1 MKTNRVAN
9 LLIASILLTIISGG
23 IKYYNVTEKI
33 RTTTLVTHTYD
44 VIQESS
50 ELLNLLLDV
59 EASQRGF
66 ILTLDSSYL
75 GPYLSSVPQI
85 DNKVNA
91 LLTLTADNPR
101 QTTILN
107 QRIKPLVDLKKNEL
121 RDVLEE
127 LKQKNLPGAIAH
139 IKKDSGNFIMDELR
153 LSIADLTRHEEELLE
168 KRNSRLQRIYA
179 VNDTIHYASFVVICI
194 ISGLALKTLLDKEKR
209 NKELLAALRE
219 GNKNLEIKV
228 HERTVELEKK
238 GSLTEKLNRDLQ
250 ENFEELQSFYEALH
264 ISNAKSEDTLREVRD
279 LYDNAPCGYHS
290 LNADGVIVRMNQ
302 TELDWLGYKREE
314 VVGKVKMTE
323 ILHPEDHSTYRKNF
337 ATFLEQGYI
346 RDQEHTFVR
355 KNGSTFAVLL
365 NATARYDDNGT
376 FIMSRGIVT
385 DITERKKIEQ
395 RLIET
400 NERLLNLNDEKN
412 HFLGVT
418 IHDLKSPLNRVVGL
432 IDLVYQQGTDKFNPR
447 QREFVQLIRE
457 ACVNMQTLVV
467 NLLDLNRIEQG
478 FNTVKAE
485 NVKLSP
491 LLARIVHT
499 FQEPAVRKGIT
510 LSLENHQDEKIVRTD
525 PLLLNR
531 ILENLISNAIK
542 FSPHNK
548 HVWVRTTY
556 SKTHVKIEV
565 QDQGLGISA
574 EDKPRLFKKFQ
585 RLTNRPTGGENST
598 GLGLSIAME
607 LVTALKGRLLLESDE
622 KNGSKFIVELPLN
635 I

>member
-1 MKTNRVAN
+1 MKTDRVAN

-50 ELLNLLLDV
+50 ELLNLLLEV
-59 EASQRGF
+59 EASQRGY
-66 ILTLDSSYL
+66 ILTLDSAYL
-75 GPYLSSVPQI
+75 GPYLNSIPKI

-101 QTTILN
+101 QATIIN
-107 QRIKPLVDLKKNEL
+107 QRIKPLVNLKKNEL
-121 RDVLEE
+121 QDVLEQF
-127 LKQKNLPGAIAH
+127 KQKRLPGAIAH
-139 IKKDSGNFIMDELR
+139 IKSDSGKVTMDELR
-153 LSIADLTRHEEELLE
+153 ITIGDLTRHEEELLE
-168 KRNSRLQRIYA
+168 ERNNRLRTIYA
-179 VNDTIHYASFVVICI
+179 VNDTIHYASFVLICI
-194 ISGLALKTLLDKEKR
+194 ISGLALKTLLDKEKK

-219 GNKNLEIKV
+219 SNKNLEIKV

-238 GSLTEKLNRDLQ
+238 SHLTDKLNKNLQ
-250 ENFEELQSFYEALH
+250 DNFEQLQAFYEALH
-264 ISNAKSEDTLREVRD
+264 VSNEKSEDTLREIKD

-290 LNADGVIVRMNQ
+290 LNADGTIVRMNQ

-314 VVGKVKMTE
+314 VVGKLKVTE
-323 ILHPEDHSTYRKNF
+323 ILLPEDHEKYRRSF
-337 ATFLEQGYI
+337 ASFLEHGYI

-355 KNGSTFAVLL
+355 KDGSTFHILL
-365 NATARYDDNGT
+365 NATARYDEKGN
-376 FIMSRGIVT
+376 FVMSRGIVT

-395 RLIET
+395 KLIET
-400 NERLLNLNDEKN
+400 NESLINLNDEKN

-418 IHDLKSPLNRVVGL
+418 IHDLKSPLNRVIGL
-432 IDLVYQQGTDKFNPR
+432 IDLVYQQGTDKFNPK
-447 QREFVQLIRE
+447 QREFFQLIRE

-467 NLLDLNRIEQG
+467 NLLDLNRLEQG
-478 FNTVKAE
+478 FSTVNAE

-491 LLARIVHT
+491 LLERIVQT
-499 FQEPAVRKGIT
+499 FQEQALKKGIM
-510 LSLENHQDEKIVRTD
+510 LSLENHQSEKMVRTD
-525 PLLLNR
+525 PLLLSR

-548 HVWVRTTY
+548 QVWVRAIY
-556 SKTHVKIEV
+556 SETNVKIEI

-574 EDKPRLFKKFQ
+574 EELPLLFKKFQ
-585 RLTNRPTGGENST
+585 RLSNRPTGGENST

-607 LVTALKGRLLLESDE
+607 LVTTLKGKISVESDE
-622 KNGSKFIVELPLN
+622 KDGSKFIVELPLN